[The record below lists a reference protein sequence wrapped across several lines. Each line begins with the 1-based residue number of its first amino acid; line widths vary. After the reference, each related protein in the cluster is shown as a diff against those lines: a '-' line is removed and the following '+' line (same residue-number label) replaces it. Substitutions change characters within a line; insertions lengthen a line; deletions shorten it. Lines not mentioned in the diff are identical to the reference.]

1 VFILVDSD
9 NLGNNLE
16 DIMAKTIS
24 FIEDSTQDVFAIAE
38 SSREELD
45 NIKNE
50 LLLIQQEIEEVID
63 KLDSKEKENKEARQ
77 RLMEVSQQFDRYSE
91 REIKKVYELAEDTS
105 VEIAVLREKEE
116 QLQQRRREL
125 EERYKKMEKTNNKA
139 ESLVSRMGVVKDF
152 LDGELVDINDQFDDL
167 RNREQLAFKIIQAQE
182 EERKRVAREIHD
194 GPAQSMANLVLRTEI
209 VQQILKEDKDQALNE
224 LDDFKD
230 IVRTSVKDIRKI
242 IYDLRPMSL
251 DDLGLVPT
259 LRKYID
265 DFTTETG
272 IMVELMIR
280 GEERTLPSSYE
291 VTIFR
296 LVQEA
301 LTNMRKHSDAN
312 SGRVQIEFTR
322 NDIKILII
330 DDGRGFD
337 QNGDFENSYGII
349 SMKERCKLLQGDFKI
364 SSEPGKGTR
373 INIVLPLDI
382 ERKG

>member
-1 VFILVDSD
+1 MLADSD

-16 DIMAKTIS
+16 DILSKTVS

-38 SSREELD
+38 SSRDELD

-50 LLLIQQEIEEVID
+50 LLLIQQEIDEVID

-125 EERYKKMEKTNNKA
+125 EERYKKMEKTNSKA

-194 GPAQSMANLVLRTEI
+194 GPAQSMANLVLRTEV
-209 VQQILKEDKDQALNE
+209 VQQILKEDKDQAINE
-224 LDDFKD
+224 LDDLKD
-230 IVRTSVKDIRKI
+230 IVRSSVKDIRKI

-291 VTIFR
+291 ITIFR

-337 QNGDFENSYGII
+337 QNDDFENSYGII

-373 INIVLPLDI
+373 ISIVLPLDI

>member
-1 VFILVDSD
+1 MLADSD

-16 DIMAKTIS
+16 DILSKTVS

-38 SSREELD
+38 SSRDELD

-50 LLLIQQEIEEVID
+50 LLLIQQEIDEVID

-77 RLMEVSQQFDRYSE
+77 RLMEVSQQFERYSE

-125 EERYKKMEKTNNKA
+125 EERYKKMEKTNSKA

-194 GPAQSMANLVLRTEI
+194 GPAQSMANLVLRTEV
-209 VQQILKEDKDQALNE
+209 VQQILKEDKDQAINE
-224 LDDFKD
+224 LDDLKD
-230 IVRTSVKDIRKI
+230 IVRSSVKDIRKI

-291 VTIFR
+291 ITIFR

-337 QNGDFENSYGII
+337 QNDDFENSYGII

-373 INIVLPLDI
+373 ISIVLPLDI

>member
-1 VFILVDSD
+1 
-9 NLGNNLE
+9 
-16 DIMAKTIS
+16 M
-24 FIEDSTQDVFAIAE
+24 
-38 SSREELD
+38 
-45 NIKNE
+45 
-50 LLLIQQEIEEVID
+50 
-63 KLDSKEKENKEARQ
+63 EN
-77 RLMEVSQQFDRYSE
+77 
-91 REIKKVYELAEDTS
+91 
-105 VEIAVLREKEE
+105 
-116 QLQQRRREL
+116 
-125 EERYKKMEKTNNKA
+125 TNNKA

-152 LDGELVDINDQFDDL
+152 LDGEIVDINDQFDDL

-194 GPAQSMANLVLRTEI
+194 GPAQSVANLVLRTEI
-209 VQQILKEDKDQALNE
+209 VQQILKEDKEQALNE

-230 IVRTSVKDIRKI
+230 IVRSSVKDIRKI

-265 DFTTETG
+265 DFTTDTG
-272 IMVELMIR
+272 ILVELMIR
-280 GEERTLPSSYE
+280 GEERALPSSYE

-330 DDGRGFD
+330 DDGKGFD
-337 QNGDFENSYGII
+337 QNSDFENSYGII

-364 SSEPGKGTR
+364 SSVQNQVKELELILFFPW
-373 INIVLPLDI
+373 I
-382 ERKG
+382 

>member
-1 VFILVDSD
+1 MAELDS
-9 NLGNNLE
+9 LGNNLE
-16 DIMAKTIS
+16 DILAKTVS

-38 SSREELD
+38 SSREELE

-50 LLLIQQEIEEVID
+50 LLLIQQEIDEVIY
-63 KLDSKEKENKEARQ
+63 KLDNKEKENKEARQ

-125 EERYKKMEKTNNKA
+125 EERYKKMEKTNTKA

-167 RNREQLAFKIIQAQE
+167 RDREQLAFKIIQAQE

-194 GPAQSMANLVLRTEI
+194 GPAQSMANLVLRTEV
-209 VQQILKEDKDQALNE
+209 VQQILKEDKEQAINE
-224 LDDFKD
+224 LDDLKD
-230 IVRTSVKDIRKI
+230 IVRSSVKDIRKI

-280 GEERTLPSSYE
+280 GEERSLPPSFE
-291 VTIFR
+291 ITIFR

-312 SGRVQIEFTR
+312 SGRVQIEYTR

-330 DDGRGFD
+330 DDGKGFNQD
-337 QNGDFENSYGII
+337 DDFENSYGII

-373 INIVLPLDI
+373 ISIVLPLDI

>member
-1 VFILVDSD
+1 MFILVDSD

-50 LLLIQQEIEEVID
+50 LLLIQQEIDEVID

-105 VEIAVLREKEE
+105 IEIAVLREKEE

-125 EERYKKMEKTNNKA
+125 EERYKKMEKTNSKA

-194 GPAQSMANLVLRTEI
+194 GPAQSMANLVLRTEV
-209 VQQILKEDKDQALNE
+209 VQQILKEDKDQAINE
-224 LDDFKD
+224 LDDLKD
-230 IVRTSVKDIRKI
+230 IVRSSVKDIRKI

-291 VTIFR
+291 ITIFR

-337 QNGDFENSYGII
+337 QNDDFKNSYGII

-373 INIVLPLDI
+373 ISIVLPLDI